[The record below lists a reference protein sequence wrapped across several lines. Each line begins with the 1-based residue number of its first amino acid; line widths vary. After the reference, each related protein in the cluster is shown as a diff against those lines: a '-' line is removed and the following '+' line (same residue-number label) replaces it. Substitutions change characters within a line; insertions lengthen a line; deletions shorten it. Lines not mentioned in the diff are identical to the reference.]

1 VNGFKFE
8 LFIHVAAVIV
18 GLGATFALPVMQ
30 GYAERSGVAATRF
43 MLHFSHRLENFI
55 TIPGA
60 IILFIFGGLMIG
72 SDQRTYKDDM
82 PAWLIIAIIWFLAA
96 FAVAF
101 FLQRKQVSDGLKTLE
116 GVPDNGALP
125 DAYLAI
131 SKRMQIVGGLL
142 GLSIIGIAFLMVWKP
157 GQ

>member
-1 VNGFKFE
+1 MNVFKFE

-30 GYAERSGVAATRF
+30 GFAERSGVAATRF

-60 IILFIFGGLMIG
+60 VILFIFGGAMIG

-96 FAVAF
+96 FAAAF
-101 FLQRKQVSDGLKTLE
+101 FVQRRQINDGLKALE
-116 GVPDNGALP
+116 GVPDGAALP
-125 DAYLAI
+125 EAYVAV
-131 SKRMQIVGGLL
+131 SKRMQMVGGLL
-142 GLSIIGIAFLMVWKP
+142 GLSVIGIAFLMVWKP